1 MSNVIYDYNKIY
13 PELEAGW
20 GTAFLSDSIKSNS
33 LYRPKFLSNNR
44 AEGRKVL
51 SDIMDELS
59 TCIEFTISVAFITM
73 NGITPLLMTLK
84 DLEKRGVRG
93 RILTTD
99 YLTFSEPKALDKLA
113 SFKNIELRLY
123 RSEGTNVGFHTKGY
137 YFKQDDID
145 VLIIGSSNLTANA
158 LTTNKEWNTRLIS
171 TKDGELINTMIQEFD
186 SLWNS
191 ERSLKYEDIID
202 EYRTRFEIIKEQR
215 RIAKDDEI
223 INLEAYRLTPNK
235 MQVAF
240 INEIRDLIA
249 RGADRGLLISATGT
263 GKTYAAAF
271 GLRDALKPKKAL
283 FVVHREQIAKQ
294 ARASFKKVYGSSK
307 TYGLISGN
315 SKDYDA
321 DITFATMQMMS
332 KKETLEKFG
341 KSEFDVIIIDE
352 VHRAGAESY
361 RKIMNYFSPKFWL
374 GMTASPERSD
384 GFDIY
389 DLFDHNIACEIRLEQ
404 ALDEDLLCPFHYFGI
419 TEISVDGE
427 ILDEEL
433 ALRDFSAL
441 VSDQRI
447 DHIIE
452 QAEYYGHSGDRVK
465 GLVFCSRRA
474 EADELSAKFNAR
486 GYRTVSLG
494 GNDSQDYREE
504 CVERLVSD
512 SNEDALDYIFTVDI
526 FNEGVDLPPIN
537 QVIMLRPTES
547 PIIFIQQLGRG
558 LRKWENKDYVVIL
571 DFIGNYSNNFM
582 ITVALSGDRSY
593 NKDTMRRYVSSG
605 ARVIPGASSIHFDE
619 IAQKQIYASIDN
631 ARTNDLKLI
640 RESYQNLKN
649 KLGRIPNIKDF
660 ELHGEIDIKKIFD
673 KMGSYHSFLS
683 KYEKDYNLSLNTS
696 QEAVVKFVST
706 KLATGKRSEELEII
720 KRLINGK
727 SIDTVLD
734 DLTARKRESV
744 FNNLTNKFAK
754 NSDQDKYKSCVFLED
769 GYRPHRRFMQS
780 LEDYDYREMLLEI
793 VEYGLGEYENK
804 YSSKYKD
811 TDFSLGE
818 KYSYEDVCLLLC
830 WDQNQNAQN
839 IGGYFYDRRTKT
851 LPVFINYEKNDD
863 AIKYEDRFVTPREL
877 IALSKHPRKT
887 TSSDA
892 DHIYKRTP
900 DDENNRI
907 FLFVRKNKD
916 DKEAKEFYFLGEM
929 EAKDNPRGIIM
940 PDTKDDAFEID
951 YMLETPV
958 KDELYRYLIG

>member
-1 MSNVIYDYNKIY
+1 MSDVKYDYNKIY

-20 GTAFLSDSIKSNS
+20 GTAFFSDSIKSNS
-33 LYRPKFLSNNR
+33 VYRPKFLSNNR

-59 TCIEFTISVAFITM
+59 TCVEFTISVAFITM

-84 DLEKRGVRG
+84 DLEKRGVKG

-113 SFKNIELRLY
+113 SFKNIDLRLY

-137 YFKQDDID
+137 YFKQEDID

-361 RKIMNYFSPKFWL
+361 RKIMHYVSPKFWL

-474 EADELSAKFNAR
+474 EANELSAKFNAR

-504 CVERLVSD
+504 CVERLVSE

-571 DFIGNYSNNFM
+571 DFIGNYSSNFM

-683 KYEKDYNLSLNTS
+683 KYERDYNLSLNTS

-780 LEDYDYREMLLEI
+780 LEDDDYREMLLEI
-793 VEYGLGEYENK
+793 VEYGLGEYDNK
-804 YSSKYKD
+804 YSVKYKD

-818 KYSYEDVCLLLC
+818 KYSYEDACLLLC
-830 WDQNQNAQN
+830 WERDQTAV
-839 IGGYFYDRRTKT
+839 IGGYFYDKRTKT
-851 LPVFINYEKNDD
+851 LPVFINYDKSDD
-863 AIKYEDRFVTPREL
+863 AIPYEDRFVTPREL

-958 KDELYRYLIG
+958 KDELYRYIIG

>member
-1 MSNVIYDYNKIY
+1 
-13 PELEAGW
+13 
-20 GTAFLSDSIKSNS
+20 
-33 LYRPKFLSNNR
+33 
-44 AEGRKVL
+44 
-51 SDIMDELS
+51 
-59 TCIEFTISVAFITM
+59 
-73 NGITPLLMTLK
+73 MTLK
-84 DLEKRGVRG
+84 DLEKKGVKG

-99 YLTFSEPKALDKLA
+99 YLTFSEPRALDKLA

-123 RSEGTNVGFHTKGY
+123 RSEGTSVGFHTKGY

-171 TKDGELINTMIQEFD
+171 TKDGEIINTMMQEFD
-186 SLWNS
+186 TLWNS
-191 ERSLKYEDIID
+191 DRSLRYNDIIE
-202 EYRTRFEIIKEQR
+202 EYRTRFEIVKEQR
-215 RIAKDDEI
+215 KIAKNDEI
-223 INLEAYRLTPNK
+223 INLDAYRLTPNK
-235 MQVAF
+235 MQVSF
-240 INEIRDLIA
+240 INEIRDLMA
-249 RGADRGLLISATGT
+249 RGSDRGLLISATGT

-271 GLRDALKPKKAL
+271 GLRDALKPEKAL

-294 ARASFKKVYGSSK
+294 ALESFKKVYGSSK

-315 SKDYDA
+315 SKEFDA

-332 KKETLEKFG
+332 KQETLERFDR
-341 KSEFDVIIIDE
+341 SEFDVIIIDE

-361 RKIMNYFSPKFWL
+361 RKIMDYFTPRFWL

-427 ILDEEL
+427 ILDDDI
-433 ALRDFSAL
+433 ALRDFSLL

-447 DHIIE
+447 NHIIE
-452 QAEYYGHSGDRVK
+452 QAEYYGHSGERVK

-474 EADELSAKFNAR
+474 EADELSVKFNKR

-494 GNDSQDYREE
+494 GGDSQEYREE
-504 CVERLVSD
+504 CIEKLVSE
-512 SNEDALDYIFTVDI
+512 SGEDVLDYIFTVDI

-558 LRKWENKDYVVIL
+558 LRKWDNKDYVVIL

-649 KLGRIPNIKDF
+649 KLGRIPSIRDF
-660 ELHGEIDIKKIFD
+660 NLHGEIDIKKIFD

-683 KYEKDYNLSLNTS
+683 KYDEDYRVSLSS
-696 QEAVVKFVST
+696 AQEEVVKFVST
-706 KLATGKRSEELEII
+706 KLAAGKRSEELDII
-720 KRLINGK
+720 KRIIGGK
-727 SIDTVLD
+727 SVESILD
-734 DLTARKRESV
+734 NLHGRKKESV
-744 FNNLTNKFAK
+744 INNLTNKFAK
-754 NSDQDKYKSCVFLED
+754 NSDQGKYKSCVFLES
-769 GYRPHRRFMQS
+769 GYAPSSRFLQ
-780 LEDYDYREMLLEI
+780 LIEDDTYRKMLLEI
-793 VEYGLGEYENK
+793 VEYGLEEHRSK
-804 YSSKYKD
+804 YSLKYKD

-830 WDQNQNAQN
+830 WNQNQNAQN
-839 IGGYFYDRRTKT
+839 IGGYFYDKRTKT

-863 AIKYEDRFVTPREL
+863 AIKYEDRFITPREL

-887 TSSDA
+887 TSGDA

-900 DDENNRI
+900 DDKDNRI

-929 EAKDNPRGIIM
+929 EARDNPRGIIM

-958 KDELYRYLIG
+958 KDELYRYIIG